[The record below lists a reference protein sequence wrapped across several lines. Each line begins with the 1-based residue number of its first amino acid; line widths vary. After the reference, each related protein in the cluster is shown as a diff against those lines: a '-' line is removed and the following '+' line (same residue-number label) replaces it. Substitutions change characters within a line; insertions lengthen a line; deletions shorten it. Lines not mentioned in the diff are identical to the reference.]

1 MGWRSRRLVSVD
13 HGALLLYCKEGLK
26 RNIMAGGNRL
36 IERGQSAKPDA
47 TASEP
52 WELARLGANL
62 TMSGGLGVGP
72 AIVNGEGAA
81 LREGYPQW

>member
-1 MGWRSRRLVSVD
+1 M
-13 HGALLLYCKEGLK
+13 
-26 RNIMAGGNRL
+26 